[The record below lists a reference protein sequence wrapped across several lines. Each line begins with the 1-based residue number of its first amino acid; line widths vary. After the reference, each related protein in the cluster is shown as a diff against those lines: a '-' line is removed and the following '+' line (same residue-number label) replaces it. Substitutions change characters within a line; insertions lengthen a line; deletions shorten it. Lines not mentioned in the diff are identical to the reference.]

1 MIGRF
6 TNNKQV
12 VRDLQCEVIRRSL
25 ADRLGALRYFG
36 LCSPEMKDVRDW
48 APFFSMITA
57 VERGEVGAEFRD
69 QHRLLITAAQCG
81 LIGKLGLLR
90 GDIDDVILTG
100 ADSYGNAVRYPFDVV
115 SLDYSGGLFYRNG
128 TGTFKRLR
136 AIDAII
142 RKQAEYRSSFLLFIS
157 CNTDGIDA
165 GEVKHTIENIRT
177 ELLRGGWNAE
187 EVCTAYLNHP
197 NDLLRLRVYVPYF
210 VSQVAAGARYH
221 CHSEPVIAYRGN
233 RGVQMLNYRLWLKPD
248 QRTLAP
254 RFPQEKL
261 SHLINA
267 PMIFIEDGK
276 MQEDHLGLPK
286 LHVQIAA
293 HKTRKASKPEEDR

>member
-6 TNNKQV
+6 TVNKQV
-12 VRDLQCEVIRRSL
+12 VRDLQCEVIRRRF
-25 ADRLGALRYFG
+25 AERLGTLRYFG

-48 APFFSMITA
+48 APLFSMIVA
-57 VERGEVGAEFRD
+57 AERGEDGQEFRD
-69 QHRLLITAAQCG
+69 QHRLLVTAAQYG

-90 GDIDDVILTG
+90 GDIDDIIMTG

-128 TGTFKRLR
+128 SGSFKRLR
-136 AIDAII
+136 AMETVIH
-142 RKQAEYRSSFLLFIS
+142 RQTQHGLPFLLLIS
-157 CNTDGIDA
+157 CNTDGIDT

-187 EVCTAYLNHP
+187 EVCGAYLEHSN
-197 NDLLRLRVYVPYF
+197 NLVRLRVYVPYL
-210 VSQVAAGARYH
+210 VSQLAAGDRYH
-221 CHSEPVIAYRGN
+221 CHSERVIAYRGN

-254 RFPQEKL
+254 RFPQERL
-261 SHLINA
+261 SQVMNA
-267 PMIFIEDGK
+267 PMILIENGEMREENFD
-276 MQEDHLGLPK
+276 LPK
-286 LHVQIAA
+286 LRIQIAA
-293 HKTRKASKPEEDR
+293 GKRAKATKSRSGR